1 MGQELPADG
10 KARTRDRFESELFQ
24 SETGSNVCALRFLG
38 RILKRAW
45 ADIVKA
51 SNTSVNTRANK
62 IDKLTGGMGD
72 QINMGSS

>member
-1 MGQELPADG
+1 M
-10 KARTRDRFESELFQ
+10 R
-24 SETGSNVCALRFLG
+24 VLRFVG

-51 SNTSVNTRANK
+51 SNTSANTRANK